1 MALIRFPEGQQR
13 SGSLGGTVYSRNRY
27 GAYIRARSIPVNP
40 NTDRQVAV
48 RNVLRNLSIAW
59 ENVLSPEERA
69 KWDEYASNVVWKN
82 RLGDSVKLTGA
93 SHYLRSN
100 LPYFLA
106 FATTLAKAP
115 DIFNLAASEAQLRVT
130 AAESVQA
137 IVVAFDDSA
146 EWCSEDGAYQVA
158 YMGLPQNANIKFFL
172 GQDPHWS
179 RRWEV
184 ERVRS
189 GELSRLRLVGD
200 ILGHRTR
207 AVIIFR
213 LCPLCDERL
222 VPTGD
227 PNTVWAACP
236 RGHGRL
242 YPHKIAVERIELL
255 KGRGSQR

>member
-69 KWDEYASNVVWKN
+69 KWDEYAANVVWKN

-158 YMGLPQNANIKFFL
+158 YMGLPQNANIKFFGGPYRKMQIIAGSSTTPATSNVEMPAAFPIAE
-172 GQDPHWS
+172 GQ
-179 RRWEV
+179 
-184 ERVRS
+184 RVW
-189 GELSRLRLVGD
+189 V
-200 ILGHRTR
+200 RTR
-207 AVIIFR
+207 IGRA
-213 LCPLCDERL
+213 D
-222 VPTGD
+222 
-227 PNTVWAACP
+227 
-236 RGHGRL
+236 GRL
-242 YPHKIAVERIELL
+242 SEFAQVNFLVIAT
-255 KGRGSQR
+255 